1 MNMNNIIAYFMTL
14 KNNDGLQNIHKSHI
28 VIMIDSSINQLN
40 DD

>member
-1 MNMNNIIAYFMTL
+1 MTL